1 LNDNIRFSNLTFIES
16 AKELLYERFVSV
28 DYYSDNSTVENYMKL
43 PSMKYGL
50 VVWRA
55 HSALDNMSSYVAI
68 ATSEKYRLI
77 RYDQYLENGHLTL
90 CNITGDADLY
100 YGITPKFVKE
110 LMLGRF
116 EDTLLVLMSCNGLK
130 DGYSKTTVAFE
141 EKGVRAVMSWDGWI
155 SSLDNDNAG
164 TILLQQLIREN
175 STIGE
180 AVKKVPL
187 SSSEFGTSQL
197 TYSPKPEA
205 ANYRIPDFSENN
217 VASNVE
223 LVAVSISREVAI
235 RL

>member
-1 LNDNIRFSNLTFIES
+1 LNDNIRFSNLTFIET

-28 DYYSDNSTVENYMKL
+28 DYYSDNATVDNYRML

-50 VVWRA
+50 IVWRA
-55 HSALDNMSSYVAI
+55 HSALDDLSNYIAI

-77 RYDQYLENGHLTL
+77 RYDQYLENDHLAL

-130 DGYSKTTVAFE
+130 EGYSKTAVAFE
-141 EKGVRAVMSWDGWI
+141 EKGVRAIMSWDGWI

-175 STIGE
+175 STIDE
-180 AVKKVPL
+180 AVKKIPR

-205 ANYRIPDFSENN
+205 ANYRIPDYSENN

-223 LVAVSISREVAI
+223 LAAVSISREVAI